1 MNERR
6 IPLEPGKRGRPW
18 NVRDTRRLSSSERGY
33 DHTWEE
39 SSKQYRKLHPLCV
52 PCLLAGRVRPVVGR
66 GKRGP
71 LGCVDHIVPKHSCP
85 ELFWEV
91 ENWASMCWSC
101 HGYKTRKE
109 PHESWDPIR
118 DRIVVCGL
126 PGTGKTT
133 WAKQSGLH
141 YWDADE
147 RPMLE
152 SIDDIIRARDEWMNE
167 QRGACVVIVTSI
179 ITASL
184 LAARMRGVVKHM
196 TERFVERESR

>member
-1 MNERR
+1 MSERLTPR
-6 IPLEPGKRGRPW
+6 EPGKRGRPW
-18 NVRDTRRLSSSERGY
+18 NVRDTRRESASVRGY
-33 DHTWEE
+33 DGQWQET
-39 SSKQYRKLHPLCV
+39 SKQYRKLNPRCV
-52 PCLLAGRVRPVVGR
+52 PCLLLGRVRPSR
-66 GKRGP
+66 
-71 LGCVDHIVPKHSCP
+71 CVDHIVPKHSCP
-85 ELFWEV
+85 ELFWV
-91 ENWASMCWSC
+91 IENWAAMCNSC

-109 PHESWDPIR
+109 PQQSWDPHH

-133 WAKQSGLH
+133 WARESGLP

-152 SIDDIIRARDEWMNE
+152 SIDEIIAARNEWMNE
-167 QRGACVVIVTSI
+167 QRGACVVIVASI

-196 TERFVERESR
+196 TEQHVEREPRAARPTHD